1 MGDRYVLEE
10 MLNKGYV
17 LGGEQSGHVIF
28 LDHNT
33 TGDGILTAINVMNV
47 MNETGE
53 KLSELAKCMKSFP
66 QVTVNAKVSIERK
79 NTYKDDP
86 VVAKAISDVEEMFKG
101 NGRVVIRPSGTEPL
115 VRVMIEG
122 DNQELIEERAKE
134 IAKLIEG

>member
-1 MGDRYVLEE
+1 
-10 MLNKGYV
+10 
-17 LGGEQSGHVIF
+17 
-28 LDHNT
+28 
-33 TGDGILTAINVMNV
+33 
-47 MNETGE
+47 
-53 KLSELAKCMKSFP
+53 MKSFP

-122 DNQELIEERAKE
+122 DNQELIE
-134 IAKLIEG
+134 G